1 MSQNP
6 QTPNGPFVL
15 TRRRVIGTGAASVT
29 LLVHELALAFKPPV
43 ARLPGARPPPQGI
56 PTQPEAPPGAPDWS
70 GGPGKARFRIDGLAK
85 VTGQKIYARDFRAVD
100 MPGWPKTE
108 RMAMIL
114 RATTPGL
121 AFAGLNLARL
131 AEVDALPLLTITQ
144 TPLPGFTGPQRDLQS
159 LKLNLPF
166 STQGANGVQ
175 QLLVPV
181 GTQPQFY
188 GQPVAVLVFA
198 DGNVYRR
205 AKRALQFQPGV
216 VLTGPAS
223 AAAPA
228 PAATPTPAPANAC
241 PAPPPPPYTAYAPVN
256 YLTRYEAPGVAPFS
270 QVQVGAESNPHQPD
284 CPTQP
289 YNSTAKAL
297 RERIDATLATA
308 GPGVLQLGGTYST
321 QVLDPMFM
329 EPEAGLA
336 WLDTRDEGRL
346 HLVLGTQATNGDMAD
361 SLQMFACPKDQP
373 DCDVKDPTRPR
384 VKTVVLNS
392 CYPGGGFGGR
402 DVSTFP
408 PLLAVTAALADGPVR
423 IAQDR
428 YEQFQGGLK
437 QLASRI
443 TQRIA
448 VDAKTGQFIA
458 FGSQQVLPSGGQN
471 NYSQFVAML
480 AAYCGLSGYDIK
492 QAYVDAIAQPS
503 TGVVAGSM
511 RGFGGPQA
519 SFAVETLVDEVA
531 VALKR
536 DPIELRE
543 SNALRQFDRTIT
555 GAPLTQPMTLRE
567 ICRRARA
574 HPLWRER
581 EAIKLRKAREGIR
594 YGVGFA
600 LANQAYGTGKDGV
613 MAEVSLAPDGRLTV
627 RTNCVDMGNGSA
639 TTLALATAGWLGHNA
654 HDIAMGDVAGFNALD
669 LNSDPGG
676 NWSQPNW
683 TASFAMSSSACL
695 TAFHQVH
702 VAEQAARVLFQA
714 GLLPAAAALWGVP
727 LAQLQGKTRWDAGR
741 LVVPGLAPVPL
752 AVLARKVH
760 DARLTTGAMVHGLYE
775 GAWVSATYA
784 VPAGPALLLPI
795 DGLSVR
801 AGGQAAYQSIVR
813 QDVIPPNP
821 EAGLYGR
828 SLYAPSGVL
837 VAVEIDGRSFE
848 PRVVAVELMVD
859 AGKVLQPD
867 LLVGQ
872 AQGGVA
878 MGIGYALLENLPLE
892 AGGAGDGR
900 WNLDRYHVALSSD
913 VPLGRLNITTL
924 PSDETTA
931 KGIAEA
937 VLCPIA
943 PAIGNAIAAATGK
956 RFRSLPITAGDI
968 RGALS

>member
-1 MSQNP
+1 MGAGVSD
-6 QTPNGPFVL
+6 TSTTTTNGPFRL
-15 TRRRVIGTGAASVT
+15 TRRRVIGAGAGAVT
-29 LLVHELALAFKPPV
+29 LLVHELSLAFKPPGIKT
-43 ARLPGARPPPQGI
+43 PGARPQPVDT
-56 PTQPEAPPGAPDWS
+56 PTQPTAPPGAPDWS

-114 RATTPGL
+114 RATQPGL
-121 AFAGLNLARL
+121 LFAGLDIARL
-131 AEVDALPLLTITQ
+131 SSVDAVPLMTITQ
-144 TPLPGFTGPQRDLQS
+144 TPLTGFPWPQSDLAS
-159 LKLNLPF
+159 LNLQLPF
-166 STQGANGVQ
+166 SSAGADGVY

-181 GTQPQFY
+181 GTAPQFY
-188 GQPVAVLVFA
+188 GQPVAILIFA
-198 DGNVYRR
+198 DSNAYRR

-216 VLTGPAS
+216 VQTGGL
-223 AAAPA
+223 
-228 PAATPTPAPANAC
+228 
-241 PAPPPPPYTAYAPVN
+241 PPPPAQPWVMAYSPVN
-256 YLTRYEAPGVAPFS
+256 YLTRYEAAGVKPFS
-270 QVQVGAESNPHQPD
+270 QVQVGYASDPYQPD
-284 CPTQP
+284 STSQP
-289 YNSTAKAL
+289 YNSTARAL
-297 RERIDATLATA
+297 RQRIDAALQSPSPA
-308 GPGVLQLGGTYST
+308 VLQLGGSYST

-336 WLDTRDEGRL
+336 WLDPVGSEGKGTL
-346 HLVLGTQATNGDMAD
+346 HLVLGTQATNGDVGD
-361 SLQMFACPKDQP
+361 SLTMFSKSPK
-373 DCDVKDPTRPR
+373 VA

-437 QLASRI
+437 QLASHI

-448 VDAKTGQFIA
+448 VDVKTGKFLA

-480 AAYCGLSGYDIK
+480 AAYCGLSGYDIS

-536 DPIELRE
+536 DPIALRE
-543 SNALRQFDRTIT
+543 INALREGDRTIT
-555 GAPLTQPMTLRE
+555 GAPLTQQMRLHD

-574 HPLWRER
+574 HALWRER
-581 EAIKLRKAREGIR
+581 ETVKARKAREGIR

-600 LANQAYGTGKDGV
+600 LANQAYGTGTDGV
-613 MAEVSLAPDGRLTV
+613 MAEVALAPDGRLTV

-639 TTLALATAGWLGHNA
+639 TTLAISTAGWLGRNA
-654 HDIAMGDVAGFNALD
+654 HDIVMGDVGSFNALD
-669 LNSDPGG
+669 LNSHRGGSWSDPH
-676 NWSQPNW
+676 W
-683 TASFAMSSSACL
+683 TASFSMSSSACL

-702 VAEQAARVLFQA
+702 VTEQASRVLFEA

-727 LAQLQGKTRWDAGR
+727 LAQLQGKTRWAAGR
-741 LVVPGLAPVPL
+741 LVAPGLAPLPL
-752 AVLARKVH
+752 PALAAQVH
-760 DARLTTGAMVHGLYE
+760 AGKLTAAAMVHGLYE
-775 GAWVSATYA
+775 GAWVSASYA
-784 VPAGPALLLPI
+784 VPAGPADMTLKLPI
-795 DGLSVR
+795 DGLSLR
-801 AGGQAAYQSIVR
+801 AGGQTDWTAVLR
-813 QDVIPPNP
+813 QNVVPPKP

-837 VAVEIDGRSFE
+837 VAVEIGPKSFE

-867 LLVGQ
+867 LLLGQ

-900 WNLDRYHVALSSD
+900 WNLDRYHVALSGD
-913 VPLGRLNITTL
+913 VPLARLNITTL
-924 PSDETTA
+924 PTDEPTA

-937 VLCPIA
+937 VLCPMA
-943 PAIGNAIAAATGK
+943 PAIGNAIAHATAR
-956 RFRSLPITAGDI
+956 RFRALPITAADI
-968 RGALS
+968 EKALS